1 MKDNTRMNRRLR
13 SAALAA
19 FCFCATFIAMP
30 VRAQAPEGVPAG
42 PLTLEQVLALAEAR
56 SEAIGISRAG
66 VQRAEGEQTRAR
78 SGLLPQLSASA
89 SYDRALASEFS
100 GIFDDATFGNGTDD
114 SGLEDLPFGRS
125 NTWRISLT
133 LSQNLYSG
141 GRLGA
146 QASVANAGREAAS
159 LGVTTARGQLLF
171 EVTQAYYDAALS
183 DSLVRIAEATREQ
196 AGATLRQTQAG
207 FDAGTQPE
215 FEVIRA
221 RVTRDSQSPL
231 VIRQRAN
238 REVALLRL
246 KQMLDLPQDFNLQ
259 LADTLEDERLAP
271 PSTFAARVAP
281 FEMSVPVSDP
291 VVAPLTAPAT
301 PIPDRTVV
309 NEAAA
314 TVRLREASLHLT
326 EAQRK
331 PSVTLNSTYSRIAY
345 PSNVVAPTFDRS
357 NWSVGASL
365 SLPVLTGGRQRGDE
379 QVARAELEQARLQL
393 RQTQELA
400 ALDSRSAWAEL
411 LAARAT
417 WEASAGT
424 IQQATRA
431 FQIADVRFRE
441 GVSTQL
447 ELTDARLLL
456 QQAQANRAQAARDLQ
471 VARARMALLPD
482 LPLGGSTT
490 PRLQQAPQPVPPA
503 TPPQTNGPALTNAA
517 AQTGGGFQAGS
528 R

>member
-1 MKDNTRMNRRLR
+1 MNRRLR
-13 SAALAA
+13 PAALAIL
-19 FCFCATFIAMP
+19 CFCATFLALP
-30 VRAQAPEGVPAG
+30 VLAQAPDGVPAG

-66 VQRAEGEQTRAR
+66 VQRAEGEQTRAH
-78 SGLLPQLSASA
+78 SGLLPQLSATA
-89 SYDRALASEFS
+89 SYDRALASEFA
-100 GIFDDATFGNGTDD
+100 GIFDNTSSGSDTAT
-114 SGLEDLPFGRS
+114 SGFEDLPFGRS
-125 NTWRISLT
+125 NTWRISVA

-141 GRLGA
+141 GRLSA
-146 QASVANAGREAAS
+146 QASVASAGRDAAS
-159 LGVTTARGQLLF
+159 LGVTTTRGQLLF
-171 EVTQAYYDAALS
+171 DVTQAYYDAALS

-221 RVTRDSQSPL
+221 RVTRDSQSPI

-246 KQMLDLPQDFNLQ
+246 KQMLDLPQDFDLQ

-271 PSTFAARVAP
+271 PPTFAARVAP

-291 VVAPLTAPAT
+291 VVAPLAAPAT

-314 TVRLREASLHLT
+314 TVRLREASLQLT

-345 PSNVVAPTFDRS
+345 PSNMAFPTFDRS
-357 NWSVGASL
+357 NWTVGASVN
-365 SLPVLTGGRQRGDE
+365 LPVLTGGRQRGDE
-379 QVARAELEQARLQL
+379 QVAHAELEQARLQL

-431 FQIADVRFRE
+431 FQIAEVRFRE

-447 ELTDARLLL
+447 ELSDARLQL
-456 QQAQANRAQAARDLQ
+456 QQSQANRAQAARDLQ

-490 PRLQQAPQPVPPA
+490 PRPQPAPQPVPPA
-503 TPPQTNGPALTNAA
+503 TQPQTNGPTITNAA
-517 AQTGGGFQAGS
+517 AQTGGGFQVGS